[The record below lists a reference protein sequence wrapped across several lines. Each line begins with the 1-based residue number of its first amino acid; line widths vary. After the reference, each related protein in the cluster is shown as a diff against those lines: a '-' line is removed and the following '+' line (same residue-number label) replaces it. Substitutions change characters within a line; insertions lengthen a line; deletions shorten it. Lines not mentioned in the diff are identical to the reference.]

1 MKFERSTVYGHGSAF
16 TVFQTPEGY
25 NISLNGRWVWRAKTK
40 GEVNRV
46 VRKEGLKAF
55 QDNLSK

>member
-1 MKFERSTVYGHGSAF
+1 MKFERSKAFGHGFEF

-25 NISLNGRWVWRAKTK
+25 NISHNGKWVWRAKTK

-46 VRKEGLKAF
+46 VRSEGFKLFK
-55 QDNLSK
+55 NNS